1 MTDRKMPLLAH
12 LEELRKRLIVCCI
25 SIAVGFAVCYAFKE
39 HLFAFAARPLQE
51 FLPEGSSLQYIGV
64 AEAFV
69 TYLKISLICAV
80 FLAMPVILYQI
91 WMFVA
96 PGLYEREKWYVIPF
110 VFFSMVFFLGGAAFC
125 YFIVFPFAFQ
135 FFMAFSGET
144 LRAMPTTQAYL
155 SFAWHMMLA
164 FGLVFEM
171 PIAFFFLGR
180 IGLVSYKGLARQ
192 RRYAIVL
199 IFVAAAMLTPGPD
212 VFSQMLLAGPL
223 LVLFELSIQVVRLT
237 GRKNQWEEEADNA
250 LAG

>member
-1 MTDRKMPLLAH
+1 MTDDKMPLTAH

-25 SIAVGFAVCYAFKE
+25 AVVAGFCVAYVFKE
-39 HLFAFAARPLQE
+39 SLFEFAARPLKAH
-51 FLPEGSSLQYIGV
+51 LPEGSSLQYIGI

-69 TYLKISLICAV
+69 TYLKISLIAGL
-80 FLAMPVILYQI
+80 FLAMPVILYEV

-96 PGLYEREKWYVIPF
+96 PGLYEKEKRYVLPL
-110 VFFSMVFFLGGAAFC
+110 VFFSLVFFLGGAAFC
-125 YFIVFPFAFQ
+125 YFVVFPFAFR
-135 FFMAFSGET
+135 FFMAFSGES
-144 LRAMPTTQAYL
+144 LRAMPTTQHYL

-180 IGLVSYKGLARQ
+180 MGLVTYKGLARQ

-212 VFSQMLLAGPL
+212 VLSQLLLAGPL
-223 LVLFELSIQVVRLT
+223 VILFELSLQIVRLT
-237 GRKNQWEEEADNA
+237 GRKSQWGEEPEEVP
-250 LAG
+250 AG